1 MYTRA
6 RERARS
12 RNPAQ
17 LSLPSFSQPL
27 GPSVWRGFLHAAMY
41 GGSVPFP
48 DEAEVLPG
56 LPVTGTSEPMLG
68 DAASNAKKRF
78 GDTEAYRDKPFAVLF
93 LLQALGV
100 VAIAIA
106 NGVSVVRGAA
116 GHPAGDPERV
126 KGERSHQ
133 MLIMLVVASFV
144 AAVLAACWLLLLRSG
159 ARALIWLG
167 AIGGV
172 VLALANGLWLFLQG
186 GAAGIFLGVFSL
198 LAGLMCLAFLVTN
211 RHRVEFSAHLLA
223 RVASLTRLYPGTVY
237 VAIGCAGVMLLWT
250 LIWTAAVSYTSQ
262 MRNQATV
269 LVLLMLSYLW
279 MAQLLRAVVHTTVAG
294 TVASDYFLSPH
305 VPRDP
310 TSRSLRRS
318 LTTSF
323 GSLCLGALVAAA
335 LKTARAAA
343 SAASKNGPDRF
354 GLRSAAL
361 CVLGFLDVLTRF
373 CNELAYTQ
381 VPAALSTPPARAP
394 FRAPAPPRADFVPIS
409 PRTKRAPPTHPRP
422 SPAPSPT
429 RFGRPGRPGR
439 PGRRSPSMARRS
451 RALQGTLG
459 RCLFTTRGSMRSCSV
474 SSYRRP
480 SRSRRCSQA
489 SCARLSAACGRARP
503 SGTTS
508 PNGGNRSQRP
518 SS

>member
-1 MYTRA
+1 
-6 RERARS
+6 
-12 RNPAQ
+12 
-17 LSLPSFSQPL
+17 
-27 GPSVWRGFLHAAMY
+27 MY

-68 DAASNAKKRF
+68 VAASNAKKRF

-172 VLALANGLWLFLQG
+172 VLALANGLWLLLQG

-459 RCLFTTRGSMRSCSV
+459 RCSFTTRGSMRSCSV
-474 SSYRRP
+474 SSSRRP

>member
-1 MYTRA
+1 
-6 RERARS
+6 
-12 RNPAQ
+12 
-17 LSLPSFSQPL
+17 
-27 GPSVWRGFLHAAMY
+27 MY

-48 DEAEVLPG
+48 DEAEVLP
-56 LPVTGTSEPMLG
+56 VTGTSEPMLG
-68 DAASNAKKRF
+68 VAASNAKKRF

-116 GHPAGDPERV
+116 GHPTGDPERV

-172 VLALANGLWLFLQG
+172 VLALANGLWLLLQG

-279 MAQLLRAVVHTTVAG
+279 TAQLLRAVVHTTVAG

-361 CVLGFLDVLTRF
+361 CLLGFLDVLTRF
-373 CNELAYTQ
+373 FNEFAYTQ
-381 VPAALSTPPARAP
+381 VPAAHSTPPRVP
-394 FRAPAPPRADFVPIS
+394 PSLRIQAPPWLQPHRSPIS
-409 PRTKRAPPTHPRP
+409 CRSRQGRSAPRPPT
-422 SPAPSPT
+422 PT
-429 RFGRPGRPGR
+429 RHLLHCQLDSVAPVAPVAGRPLWQDIL
-439 PGRRSPSMARRS
+439 ARFKGHFDAVQ
-451 RALQGTLG
+451 ALGG
-459 RCLFTTRGSMRSCSV
+459 RCDH
-474 SSYRRP
+474 
-480 SRSRRCSQA
+480 
-489 SCARLSAACGRARP
+489 AA
-503 SGTTS
+503 
-508 PNGGNRSQRP
+508 
-518 SS
+518 